1 MYKETENWGRSLVVN
16 MWNITNHVLYTM
28 ISVIIFYSTG
38 CSTLRSGLLGD
49 NMRSSYSERLDFD
62 SPLTFKLK
70 DPPILLQDKID
81 TALYLFKKG
90 QYGKACDLF
99 LQSMDMIEDPKHP
112 LSRECG
118 KAAAVSALMN
128 GDREKFKR
136 IMTSLDYSFSTL
148 ERFTYNDNVYKELKI
163 LASELR

>member
-1 MYKETENWGRSLVVN
+1 MN
-16 MWNITNHVLYTM
+16 MCNITKPVLYAM
-28 ISVIIFYSTG
+28 ISVIVFYSTG
-38 CSTLRSGLLGD
+38 CSTLRTGLLGD
-49 NMRSSYSERLDFD
+49 DMRSSYSERLDFETT
-62 SPLTFKLK
+62 LTIIKPK

-90 QYGKACDLF
+90 QYGEACDLF
-99 LQSMDMIEDPKHP
+99 LQSLDMIEDPKHP

-128 GDREKFKR
+128 DDRKKFKR
-136 IMTSLDYSFSTL
+136 IMTSLDYSFSAL
-148 ERFTYNDNVYKELKI
+148 ERFTYNDNVFKELKI